1 MAQAYGLHESAKRNG
16 THIITSTELKRVYGS
31 KKVKG
36 KQVSL
41 EILTALVNE
50 EFDPAEAEN
59 VATAQPQEQGNLHM
73 YYV

>member
-1 MAQAYGLHESAKRNG
+1 MTN
-16 THIITSTELKRVYGS
+16 TELKRVYGS

>member
-1 MAQAYGLHESAKRNG
+1 M
-16 THIITSTELKRVYGS
+16 TSTELKRVYGS